1 MVFFVKKISTILLSI
16 FLIVCLSFS
25 VFATNVTVLDKIVI
39 DIPSEYEQT
48 IDAGS
53 VVRYMK
59 SNDDFIQIEKNPVN
73 IPITD
78 FQSADTNKEVIKQ
91 IINNETGANF
101 ESLSYEFVI
110 EKLPNGHDILILNN
124 KMVNRSNEKIT
135 FYQRIVFFI
144 LDGNT
149 YSITHTTNDSV
160 SIDNIASSV
169 NNIKFMSESISTN
182 TSVSDDS
189 AVPPTESITSGT
201 SISSPIE
208 STNLNNDYV
217 YEGETNI
224 SDEDVL
230 EAVDSIIFIIGGIG
244 LLFVV
249 IALTVAIIL
258 IKKSKKKNIA
268 TSQNNP
274 SNSHKNNK

>member
-1 MVFFVKKISTILLSI
+1 MKKISTILLSI